1 VLQPLHPYFYKV
13 FTVTLAVTLLL
24 QGVTSERKV
33 IFMFGKKKEKNFEVK
48 AMHYEGIEQF
58 ASDYPCRLE
67 VKDDTFIITRIKPE
81 TTVTLP
87 MNRIQSFTAMEE
99 ARFMEMY
106 HGEAKETSKA
116 KNIKKYYLVVK
127 YDKGMLAFWGSAM
140 EWGKFIELQK
150 MTLVDAPKTIEL

>member
-1 VLQPLHPYFYKV
+1 MLQPLHPYFYKV

-33 IFMFGKKKEKNFEVK
+33 IFMFGKKKEKNFEVR

-87 MNRIQSFTAMEE
+87 MNRIQSFTAME
-99 ARFMEMY
+99 
-106 HGEAKETSKA
+106 
-116 KNIKKYYLVVK
+116 
-127 YDKGMLAFWGSAM
+127 
-140 EWGKFIELQK
+140 WGKFIELQK